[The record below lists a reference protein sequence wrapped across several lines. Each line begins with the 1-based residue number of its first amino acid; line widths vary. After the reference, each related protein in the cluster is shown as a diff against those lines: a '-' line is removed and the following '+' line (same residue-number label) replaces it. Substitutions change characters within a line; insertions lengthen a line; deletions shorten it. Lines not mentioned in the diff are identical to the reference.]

1 VSSAYP
7 NWDEVDRE
15 ADRRRLAEGIE
26 VLDDGHEQVVSTF
39 VDGEPA
45 EVVKMPHSSPWP
57 VLLALCLSGMFAVLV
72 VEKFAVAAVFAVLVG
87 LTLLGWHSKEPD
99 AE

>member
-1 VSSAYP
+1 
-7 NWDEVDRE
+7 
-15 ADRRRLAEGIE
+15 
-26 VLDDGHEQVVSTF
+26 VLDDGHEQVVTTF
-39 VDGEPA
+39 ADGEPA

-72 VEKFAVAAVFAVLVG
+72 VEKFAVAAVFAVLLA
-87 LTLLGWHSKEPD
+87 LTLLGWHSTEPE